1 MGSVSAYKIDKKILR
16 RLEMNYFLDGEILCK
31 RLTDF
36 AEMFGWKGNKQIY
49 IYKKMHECVLY

>member
-1 MGSVSAYKIDKKILR
+1 
-16 RLEMNYFLDGEILCK
+16 MNYFLDEEILCK

-49 IYKKMHECVLY
+49 IYKNTWVCLY

>member
-1 MGSVSAYKIDKKILR
+1 MGSVNAYKIDRKILR
-16 RLEMNYFLDGEILCK
+16 RLEMNYFLDEEILCK

-49 IYKKMHECVLY
+49 I

>member
-16 RLEMNYFLDGEILCK
+16 RLKMNYFLDGEILCK

-36 AEMFGWKGNKQIY
+36 VEMFG
-49 IYKKMHECVLY
+49 